1 MQVQKSQPN
10 DLLPL
15 LKKVLK
21 YLYHSNWETRLAAA
35 QAVEAIL
42 RNVPVWSPREGQGGT
57 DRSPREGQGHNDWS
71 PREGQRD
78 NDMPEG
84 MMTLA
89 MFDVKNLL
97 ENGQLLMSSEG
108 KEFDVE
114 ISESNGDNSK
124 QKQREKLNKQFGFD
138 KLGLKSEQFIEDED
152 LTDNHSEAAQ
162 DKKKS
167 ASEILAEEIKSITGK
182 TELSAREVNM
192 LKRKAKMDARASKR
206 KEEEA
211 ENEPKKIKIDTTH
224 VKNESGGDNS
234 DHIGEVTQPVE
245 SGQTWPLESFYD
257 QLLTDIFSPRWER
270 RHGAAT
276 GGIISLSLSS
286 DEDYLNSHFQG

>member
-1 MQVQKSQPN
+1 MQVQKSQPD

-42 RNVPVWSPREGQGGT
+42 RNVQVWSPREGQGGT
-57 DRSPREGQGHNDWS
+57 DRSAGEGQGDS
-71 PREGQRD
+71 
-78 NDMPEG
+78 DMPEG

-167 ASEILAEEIKSITGK
+167 ASEILAEEIKSIIGK
-182 TELSAREVNM
+182 SELSAREVNM

-211 ENEPKKIKIDTTH
+211 ENEPKKIKIDATL

-234 DHIGEVTQPVE
+234 DHIGEVTVE

-276 GGIISLSLSS
+276 GGIISLSS
-286 DEDYLNSHFQG
+286 DQDGLNFHFQG

>member
-276 GGIISLSLSS
+276 GGIISLSS
-286 DEDYLNSHFQG
+286 DQDGLNFHFQG

>member
-1 MQVQKSQPN
+1 
-10 DLLPL
+10 
-15 LKKVLK
+15 
-21 YLYHSNWETRLAAA
+21 
-35 QAVEAIL
+35 
-42 RNVPVWSPREGQGGT
+42 
-57 DRSPREGQGHNDWS
+57 
-71 PREGQRD
+71 
-78 NDMPEG
+78 
-84 MMTLA
+84 MTLA

-108 KEFDVE
+108 KEFDAE

-211 ENEPKKIKIDTTH
+211 
-224 VKNESGGDNS
+224 
-234 DHIGEVTQPVE
+234 
-245 SGQTWPLESFYD
+245 
-257 QLLTDIFSPRWER
+257 
-270 RHGAAT
+270 
-276 GGIISLSLSS
+276 
-286 DEDYLNSHFQG
+286 